1 MRTKS
6 PRHWHL
12 FANNPGRIWWL
23 GNTCVIVRDSLSL
36 TKPGERRRPD
46 GEGVKL
52 ACCSGS
58 ALIKLFTLHGCAVSR
73 SPPKC

>member
-1 MRTKS
+1 MRTKY
-6 PRHWHL
+6 PRRWRL
-12 FANNPGRIWWL
+12 FANNPGRIQRL
-23 GNTCVIVRDSLSL
+23 GNACVIVGDSLSL

-58 ALIKLFTLHGCAVSR
+58 ALIKLFTLRGCAASR
-73 SPPKC
+73 SPSKY